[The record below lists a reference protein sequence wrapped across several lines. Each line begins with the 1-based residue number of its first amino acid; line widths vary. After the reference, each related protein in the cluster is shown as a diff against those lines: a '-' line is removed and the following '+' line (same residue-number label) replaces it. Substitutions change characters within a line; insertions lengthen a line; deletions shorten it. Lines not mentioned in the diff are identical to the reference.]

1 MKLLKL
7 FSIVTLLL
15 LQAAPIYAET
25 KLQKKLNFNVD
36 TKSLYQGDLHYSV
49 SIISPERL
57 SEKYTDLAELDSLS
71 LAQQDNVKLVLMK
84 SAYIVN
90 KPVGFFDHQTMID
103 EKFLTHFMGEQ
114 KVQKKGENHYQIT
127 VPGEGAHKY
136 DMRSFFD
143 SDDISTL
150 PNSRVIRAVT
160 QAKKLDVI
168 SGSASS
174 IIFKE
179 LTNYSRYSK
188 GGVQVSSFVP
198 LKENKTLVLSYSI
211 NAVKKPFA
219 IRRVLQ
225 ENYAREIEAQKRL
238 IESFK

>member
-1 MKLLKL
+1 M
-7 FSIVTLLL
+7 
-15 LQAAPIYAET
+15 A
-25 KLQKKLNFNVD
+25 
-36 TKSLYQGDLHYSV
+36 
-49 SIISPERL
+49 IISPERL
-57 SEKYTDLAELDSLS
+57 SEKYADWAELDSLS
-71 LAQQDNVKLVLMK
+71 LAHQDNIKLVLMK
-84 SAYIVN
+84 SAYIVD

-114 KVQKKGENHYQIT
+114 KVKKKSENHFQIN
-127 VPGEGAHKY
+127 VPGEGAHEY
-136 DMRSFFD
+136 EMRSYFD

-188 GGVQVSSFVP
+188 GGIQVSSFVP

-211 NAVKKPFA
+211 NAVRKPFA
-219 IRRVLQ
+219 IRKVIQ
-225 ENYAREIEAQKRL
+225 ANFGREIEAQKNL

>member
-7 FSIVTLLL
+7 LSVVTLL

-25 KLQKKLNFNVD
+25 KLQKSLNFVVD
-36 TKSLYQGDLHYSV
+36 TKALYAGELHYSL

-57 SEKYTDLAELDSLS
+57 SEKYADLAELDSLG
-71 LAQQDNVKLVLMK
+71 LAQQEQVKMVLMK

-90 KPVGFFDHQTMID
+90 KPVGFFDHQTMVD
-103 EKFLTHFMGEQ
+103 EKFLKHFMGDQ
-114 KVQKKGENHYQIT
+114 SVKKKSENFYQIT
-127 VPGEGAHKY
+127 VPGEGSHEY
-136 DMRSFFD
+136 EMRSFFD

-188 GGVQVSSFVP
+188 GGVQVSSFIP
-198 LKENKTLVLSYSI
+198 LKENKTLVLSYSL
-211 NAVKKPFA
+211 NAVKKPYA
-219 IRRVLQ
+219 IKKVISG
-225 ENYAREIEAQKRL
+225 NFAREIEAQKKL
-238 IESFK
+238 IENFK

>member
-7 FSIVTLLL
+7 LSIVTLL
-15 LQAAPIYAET
+15 QAAPSYAET
-25 KLQKKLNFNVD
+25 KLQKQLNFEVD
-36 TKSLYQGDLHYSV
+36 TKALYAGELHFSLA
-49 SIISPERL
+49 IISPESL

-71 LAQQDNVKLVLMK
+71 LVHHDNIKMVLMK

-103 EKFLTHFMGEQ
+103 EKFLNHVMGEQ
-114 KVQKKGENHYQIT
+114 KVKKLGENLFQIS
-127 VPGEGAHKY
+127 VPGEGAHQY
-136 DMRSFFD
+136 DMRSYFD

-179 LTNYSRYSK
+179 LTQYSKYSK
-188 GGVQVSSFVP
+188 GGIQVSSFIP
-198 LKENKTLVLSYSI
+198 LKENKTLVLSYSL
-211 NAVKKPFA
+211 NAVRKPYAMKKTL
-219 IRRVLQ
+219 R
-225 ENYAREIEAQKRL
+225 ENYAREIEAQKKL
-238 IESFK
+238 IESHK